1 MFVNPILD
9 ELVNKYR
16 EKKLSHA
23 YLIET
28 NNVEKALQD
37 IKILVKNLNCPES
50 YNTNC
55 SNCNLCNLIDKDNL
69 PSLKIIEPN
78 GTSIKKEQI
87 EELKDNFSTIPVYSR
102 FNIYIIKNAEKLN
115 PSSANSMLKFLE
127 EPTDGILG
135 FFLTNNKDVMMD
147 TIKSRCQ
154 SVILNYPST
163 TILETLNLGEEEYK
177 IYLDNTVEYL
187 KKVNGNKCINHKKE
201 LLNTYPERNEVETV
215 LKIILNIYYQN
226 LLKHVGLDYDTSL
239 VNQYEIKEETEK
251 IIKKLNIIAKILQD
265 MSYNVNIELILDRF
279 VLEMRGSNG

>member
-37 IKILVKNLNCPES
+37 IKILVKNLNCQEN
-50 YNTNC
+50 YNANC

-87 EELKDNFSTIPVYSR
+87 EELKENFSTIPVYSR

>member
-1 MFVNPILD
+1 MFVNPILN

-87 EELKDNFSTIPVYSR
+87 EELKENFSTIPVYSR

-135 FFLTNNKDVMMD
+135 FYLTNNKDVMMD

-163 TILETLNLGEEEYK
+163 TILETLNLSEEEYK

-226 LLKHVGLDYDTSL
+226 LLKHVGLDYDISL

-265 MSYNVNIELILDRF
+265 MSYNVNVELILDRF

>member
-1 MFVNPILD
+1 MFVNPILN

-50 YNTNC
+50 YNANC

-69 PSLKIIEPN
+69 PSLKVIEPN

-87 EELKDNFSTIPVYSR
+87 EELKENFSTIPVYSR
-102 FNIYIIKNAEKLN
+102 FNTYIIKNAEKLN

-163 TILETLNLGEEEYK
+163 TILETLNLSEEEYK